1 MPLGLTLARGDWES
15 RWFATTSSATFP
27 KGALVNLSTTH
38 LLVEWASD
46 DSSFLGIAL
55 SHSTAST
62 PIGGLGNSVQVAIP
76 APNCTA
82 FADLGTGF
90 TTSLLSIG
98 QRVTFEKDGNYNSF
112 VTRGA
117 ASRFSNVA
125 HVAGPIQTSYASRI
139 EVGFVTELLTFY
151 SSSSLTL

>member
-98 QRVTFEKDGNYNSF
+98 QRVSSGIWPMEDGKLRVLMKWLRCSLRKMFFSTSEQKKATFQ
-112 VTRGA
+112 
-117 ASRFSNVA
+117 
-125 HVAGPIQTSYASRI
+125 HC
-139 EVGFVTELLTFY
+139 
-151 SSSSLTL
+151 